1 MLRLALVPDVVVP
14 PVALGGAAH
23 QPGELVPGQL
33 LALSVTTTAAN
44 YPSVL
49 TITEKAPTRAFS
61 WLKAPTS
68 YAKHYIYIY
77 LYAKQALTHG

>member
-1 MLRLALVPDVVVP
+1 MAVLRLALVPDVVVP

-61 WLKAPTS
+61 WLKAPNDTMLN
-68 YAKHYIYIY
+68 IIY
-77 LYAKQALTHG
+77 LYIIC

>member
-1 MLRLALVPDVVVP
+1 MAVLRLALVPDVVVP

-44 YPSVL
+44 YLSVL
-49 TITEKAPTRAFS
+49 TITEKAPTMAFF

-68 YAKHYIYIY
+68 YAKHYIFIC
-77 LYAKQALTHG
+77 